1 MHGTA
6 AVEAA
11 VLAVL
16 AGVLL
21 IYQSCVKTAARA
33 VVVFALQVVHS

>member
-1 MHGTA
+1 
-6 AVEAA
+6 

-21 IYQSCVKTAARA
+21 IVGGAGELWRRTRRQ
-33 VVVFALQVVHS
+33 Q